1 MTERESVPSNSES
14 LSADVIDMLARELI
28 DPAIEE
34 FSIPLDNEDFQ
45 RVLERADA
53 LELELLDAA

>member
-1 MTERESVPSNSES
+1 
-14 LSADVIDMLARELI
+14 MLARELI